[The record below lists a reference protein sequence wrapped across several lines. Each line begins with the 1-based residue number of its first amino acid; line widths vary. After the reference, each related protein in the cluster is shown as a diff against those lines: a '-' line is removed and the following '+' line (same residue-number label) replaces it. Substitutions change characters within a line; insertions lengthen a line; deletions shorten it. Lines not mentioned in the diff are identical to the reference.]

1 MGVGFLGV
9 GLQGPRDF
17 EGFFLVEF
25 WIFEASE
32 SGSVGVGAFSSVG
45 SVHLGCGSFPVLGS
59 FGVKL
64 LWHLASSRGAQATGD
79 DTKACTTLRT
89 LNDGN

>member
-9 GLQGPRDF
+9 GLHGPRDF
-17 EGFFLVEF
+17 EGIFLVGF

-32 SGSVGVGAFSSVG
+32 SGGVGVGAFSSVG
-45 SVHLGCGSFPVLGS
+45 SAQCFWECGSFPVLGS

-64 LWHLASSRGAQATGD
+64 LWHLFRV
-79 DTKACTTLRT
+79 
-89 LNDGN
+89 